1 MFRGIRSPAWKQ
13 QIHRQAATPT
23 QHFSRVLGIGTQAC
37 IAELKP
43 NPHWLPVLRYR
54 LCVDLALTWPLPV
67 LHRHPRGDA
76 GRAARSLEHTILS
89 GCSIAAAAR
98 SQEECRPYLPQCL
111 PLAKLPPA
119 TESLVGR
126 VRSLPITSAGSL
138 ILEVTLIS
146 HPSLSRLWLASSLPG
161 IARSIP
167 TWWTGRVGRDLLA
180 PCSTGHLVPCASWLG
195 VSDPDG
201 TRLPL

>member
-1 MFRGIRSPAWKQ
+1 MTAACAQRGLRLVISQSQGLSSEPRVHQHIPVRLASLFRGIRSPAWKQ
-13 QIHRQAATPT
+13 QIHRQAATLT

-98 SQEECRPYLPQCL
+98 SQEKCRPYLPQWYV
-111 PLAKLPPA
+111 PA
-119 TESLVGR
+119 
-126 VRSLPITSAGSL
+126 
-138 ILEVTLIS
+138 IS
-146 HPSLSRLWLASSLPG
+146 KAATRYREPGGEGEEPAHHQCWLSNS
-161 IARSIP
+161 
-167 TWWTGRVGRDLLA
+167 
-180 PCSTGHLVPCASWLG
+180 
-195 VSDPDG
+195 
-201 TRLPL
+201 